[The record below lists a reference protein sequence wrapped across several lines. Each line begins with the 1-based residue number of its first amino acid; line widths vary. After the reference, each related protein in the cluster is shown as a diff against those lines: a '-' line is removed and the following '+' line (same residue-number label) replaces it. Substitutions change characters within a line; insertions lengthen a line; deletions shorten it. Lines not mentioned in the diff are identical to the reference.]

1 MSQLKQN
8 QVTDG
13 ETVDSRWGWLYK
25 IGGSAAMIAGVI
37 FRRNLGPEIS
47 LFSAQKQSRHHNRLV

>member
-13 ETVDSRWGWLYK
+13 ETVDSSWGWLYK
-25 IGGSAAMIAGVI
+25 ISGSAAMIAGVI
-37 FRRNLGPEIS
+37 FRKNLGPEIS
-47 LFSAQKQSRHHNRLV
+47 LFSV

>member
-1 MSQLKQN
+1 MPQLKQN

-13 ETVDSRWGWLYK
+13 ETVGWGWLYK
-25 IGGSAAMIAGVI
+25 ISCSAAMIAGVI

-47 LFSAQKQSRHHNRLV
+47 LFSA

>member
-13 ETVDSRWGWLYK
+13 ETVDSSWGWLYK
-25 IGGSAAMIAGVI
+25 ISGSAAMIAGVI
-37 FRRNLGPEIS
+37 FRRNLGP
-47 LFSAQKQSRHHNRLV
+47 